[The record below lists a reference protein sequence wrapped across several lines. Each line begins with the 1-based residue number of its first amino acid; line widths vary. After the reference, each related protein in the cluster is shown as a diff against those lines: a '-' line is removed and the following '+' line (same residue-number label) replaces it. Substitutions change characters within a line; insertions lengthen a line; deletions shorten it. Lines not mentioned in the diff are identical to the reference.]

1 MSQLYLR
8 APAGAPWDQMGEAE
22 QEVTRQAVSAKA
34 EAAGLKLRPADH
46 PIFSVKQLTP
56 GAYWLMWQVVDPDD
70 QA

>member
-1 MSQLYLR
+1 
-8 APAGAPWDQMGEAE
+8 MGEAE